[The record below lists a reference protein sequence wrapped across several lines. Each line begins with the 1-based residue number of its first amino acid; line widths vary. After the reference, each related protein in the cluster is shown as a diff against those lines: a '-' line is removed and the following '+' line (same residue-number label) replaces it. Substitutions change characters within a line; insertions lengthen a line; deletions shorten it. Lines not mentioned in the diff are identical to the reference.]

1 MHAEPRSPDPGDFA
15 PILPPPAPSPPD
27 PRVQLVADVLQFATG
42 VKSQDII
49 EIGKRSAAK
58 TRVRHIA
65 MYLFSTVYG
74 EPAHRTAQAFGRE
87 RSTALLA
94 LRRIEEDRT
103 NPAFNAW
110 MDSLETALL
119 AAPRGGRA

>member
-1 MHAEPRSPDPGDFA
+1 MHTEPTTPDPGLA
-15 PILPPPAPSPPD
+15 PILPPPPPTPPD
-27 PRVQLVADVLQFATG
+27 PRVRLIAGILEFATG
-42 VKSQDII
+42 LKAHDIVDLDCR
-49 EIGKRSAAK
+49 GRALA
-58 TRVRHIA
+58 RVRHIA
-65 MYLFSTVYG
+65 MYLFSTVFG

-103 NPAFNAW
+103 NPAFDAW
-110 MDSLETALL
+110 MDSLETALI

>member
-1 MHAEPRSPDPGDFA
+1 MQIASTSPDPGDFA
-15 PILPPPAPSPPD
+15 PILAPPPPSPPD
-27 PRVQLVADVLQFATG
+27 PRVQLVADILQFATG
-42 VKSQDII
+42 VKAAQIVDVRH
-49 EIGKRSAAK
+49 RSRAVS
-58 TRVRHIA
+58 RVRHIA

-74 EPAHRTAQAFGRE
+74 EPAHRTAHAFGRE

-110 MDSLETALL
+110 MDSLETALI